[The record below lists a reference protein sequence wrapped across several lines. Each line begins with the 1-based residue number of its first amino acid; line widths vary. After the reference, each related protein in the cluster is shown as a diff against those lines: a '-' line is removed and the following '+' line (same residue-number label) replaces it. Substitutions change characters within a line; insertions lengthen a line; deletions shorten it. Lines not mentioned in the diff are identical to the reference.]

1 MTSVKFWIDRVTSE
15 TAITTPA
22 SLCVLHGLC
31 TRTNCACLCNF
42 FTYRSHLH
50 RDTIQFRRR
59 EPVLFSARFAGV
71 RPPLI
76 RGRFSLPGRNE
87 MGSTN
92 FRTAVLL
99 AVIATVSMISIQ
111 PAGAQ
116 GEKPSYTL
124 ITNVNIFDG
133 MHDRLTPGSV
143 LIENN
148 LSKSVGIDVKT
159 PQGTTVIDGGE
170 RTLIHTTRC
179 PVSPSH
185 HAALN
190 RKET

>member
-1 MTSVKFWIDRVTSE
+1 MTSVKFWIDRVPSE
-15 TAITTPA
+15 TAIITPA
-22 SLCVLHGLC
+22 SLCILHGLC

-42 FTYRSHLH
+42 FTYRSPSH

-59 EPVLFSARFAGV
+59 ELVLFSARFAV
-71 RPPLI
+71 DRPPLI
-76 RGRFSLPGRNE
+76 RGQFSPPGRNE
-87 MGSTN
+87 MGSIN
-92 FRTAVLL
+92 FRTVLL
-99 AVIATVSMISIQ
+99 LLVIATVSMISVQ

-116 GEKPSYTL
+116 GEKASYTL

-143 LIENN
+143 L
-148 LSKSVGIDVKT
+148 SVGTNVKA
-159 PQGTTVIDGGE
+159 PQVVTVIDGGE

-185 HAALN
+185 HAGLN
-190 RKET
+190 KKET

>member
-1 MTSVKFWIDRVTSE
+1 
-15 TAITTPA
+15 
-22 SLCVLHGLC
+22 
-31 TRTNCACLCNF
+31 
-42 FTYRSHLH
+42 
-50 RDTIQFRRR
+50 
-59 EPVLFSARFAGV
+59 
-71 RPPLI
+71 
-76 RGRFSLPGRNE
+76 
-87 MGSTN
+87 MGSTD
-92 FRTAVLL
+92 FRTVLL
-99 AVIATVSMISIQ
+99 LLVIATVSMISIQ

-116 GEKPSYTL
+116 GEKASYTL

-148 LSKSVGIDVKT
+148 LIKSVGTNVKA
-159 PQGTTVIDGGE
+159 PQVATVIDGGE

-190 RKET
+190 KKET